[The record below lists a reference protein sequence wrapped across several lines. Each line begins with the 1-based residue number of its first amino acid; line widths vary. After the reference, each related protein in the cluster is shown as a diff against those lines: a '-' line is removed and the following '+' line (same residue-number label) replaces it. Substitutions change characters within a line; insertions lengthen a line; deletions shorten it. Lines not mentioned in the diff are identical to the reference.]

1 MSTIKFIIPSRAF
14 TAALQQ
20 VASVVSNQPVVP
32 ILENLLITVTGSVVG
47 QAATMRLLCSNLETE
62 LSVDLPVECIENF
75 AAAVPAKKLLTLL
88 KGFPDAP
95 VTCTWNPE
103 NYAFELAVGRG
114 KYKLAGENPG
124 DFPKPRKQA
133 TTALSVT
140 MPTPALRAAL
150 TATLTLCGN
159 DTNRP
164 AMTAVLVEASNTELR
179 FVGCDGHRVGYW
191 QESKRNDLCG
201 VTWSGPGTFL
211 IPRLAA
217 GLLLAQ
223 LDPKSTADVT
233 LTADATNVRTADG
246 RWITRLV
253 DERYPAYRNV
263 IPPAASNANVAV
275 VDRDELLTTVRRLE
289 QLANEKTKQI
299 RLAFTGHELTATA
312 EDLDFSSE
320 GSEVLG
326 CDYAGEPMEIGFSAT
341 YLTQTLALLPAGPV
355 RIAMSTPNRAA
366 TLTAGDD
373 SPEAPSLLYL
383 VMPVTL
389 NQYV

>member
-1 MSTIKFIIPSRAF
+1 MTTIKFIIGSRAF
-14 TAALQQ
+14 SDALQKVTPV
-20 VASVVSNQPVVP
+20 VAGNPVVP
-32 ILENLLITVTGSVVG
+32 ILENTLITVTGSVVG

-62 LSVDLPVECIENF
+62 LSIDLPVECRENF

-114 KYKLAGENPG
+114 KYKVAGENPA

-133 TTALSVT
+133 AVALLVR

-150 TATLTLCGN
+150 TATLTLCGTDN
-159 DTNRP
+159 NRA
-164 AMTAVLVEASNTELR
+164 AMTAVLVEATALDLR

-191 QESKRNDLCG
+191 ESTDNTEDG
-201 VTWSGPGTFL
+201 SEWSNPGSFL

-217 GLLLAQ
+217 ALLLAQ

-233 LTADATNVRTADG
+233 LSADATNVRTADG

-253 DERYPAYRNV
+253 DERYPDYRNV
-263 IPPAASNANVAV
+263 IPPASSNANVAV

-299 RLAFTGHELTATA
+299 RLSFAGHELTAAA

-326 CDYAGEPMEIGFSAT
+326 CDYTGEPMEIGFNAT
-341 YLTQTLALLPAGPV
+341 YLTQTLGLLPAGRV
-355 RIAMSTPNRAA
+355 RVAMSTPTRAA
-366 TLTAGDD
+366 TMTAGDD
-373 SPEAPSLLYL
+373 HAAAPALLYL
-383 VMPVTL
+383 VMPVQL